1 MTDYRPPIFDPDS
14 IGFHITSGDNELLTQ
29 VRKHLQRNG
38 YLAISDTAGRL
49 HYIMDGTRG
58 VPYAARRVLESV
70 ERLAQASDR
79 TRLQTERYLP
89 EVVDSVLDRLGFR
102 NELKG
107 RTFLRDILT
116 KTAPDERQVN
126 PSCKIIYPETA
137 EFFHVS
143 AAHVERDIR
152 YACACA
158 RKAVPWPD
166 SIGTGN
172 NACISYLCSEVRREL
187 RRIRH
192 EQGCSES

>member
-1 MTDYRPPIFDPDS
+1 MIDYRTPIFDPDS
-14 IGFHITSGDNELLTQ
+14 IGFHITSSDHELLIQ

-70 ERLAQASDR
+70 ERLAEASDQ
-79 TRLQTERYLP
+79 TRLENERHLP
-89 EVVDSVLDRLGFR
+89 EVVEAVLDRFGFR

-107 RTFLRDILT
+107 RAFLREILT
-116 KTAPDERQVN
+116 RAATDERQAN
-126 PSCKIIYPETA
+126 PSCKIVYPETA
-137 EFFHVS
+137 EYFHVS

-158 RKAVPWPD
+158 RKTAPWPE
-166 SIGTGN
+166 SLGTGN
-172 NACISYLCSEVRREL
+172 NACISYLCLEVRREL
-187 RRIRH
+187 RRVRKML
-192 EQGCSES
+192 ESNES